1 MNHGIIAERRDQ
13 GGISSSDNKLPL
25 SSEFDKMDE
34 GIVMESKESSRSKK
48 ASQAALNK
56 DVSQGIFPT

>member
-1 MNHGIIAERRDQ
+1 MHFPTVSQSLKFFFWCITPQ
-13 GGISSSDNKLPL
+13 LPL
-25 SSEFDKMDE
+25 SSEFDKMNE

-56 DVSQGIFPT
+56 DVR